1 LQVGENYHSL
11 PLAATLSSPFFPLTH
26 NSLLLCSA
34 GTRLQAW
41 SRAPSSN
48 GGRAPFLLHGRGYRC
63 SLSMAPHSL
72 RGTSAQRPS
81 SPRRSVHGSFSPM
94 CAGALHGVDRRPC
107 CLLQWCMAQGA
118 AIPSSPLS
126 PPTTAA
132 GLRSPSMENQQEL
145 SPPHGRELPSATMA
159 LDASFPDR
167 RASISVRPVSH
178 GLNVPPPRSTSPW
191 RVSFPATL
199 HFPPAMDAQEQQ
211 LLQLPMARC
220 SRRRGAPPGISPAM
234 ARDSASSLLAC
245 CCAVTRGACKVLGK
259 MRSSPDVCARCR
271 LAVLGSQ
278 VDSTPSTLAGCLLFL
293 HSPVVVV
300 VHPR

>member
-1 LQVGENYHSL
+1 LQVGKNYHSL

-26 NSLLLCSA
+26 NSLLCSA

-48 GGRAPFLLHGRGYRC
+48 GGRAPFLLHGRGYRY
-63 SLSMAPHSL
+63 SLSMVPHSL

-107 CLLQWCMAQGA
+107 CLLQWSMAQGA

-145 SPPHGRELPSATMA
+145 STPMV
-159 LDASFPDR
+159 ASFP
-167 RASISVRPVSH
+167 RPPWRWTPLSQID
-178 GLNVPPPRSTSPW
+178 GRPPPCVLSP
-191 RVSFPATL
+191 
-199 HFPPAMDAQEQQ
+199 MD
-211 LLQLPMARC
+211 
-220 SRRRGAPPGISPAM
+220 
-234 ARDSASSLLAC
+234 
-245 CCAVTRGACKVLGK
+245 
-259 MRSSPDVCARCR
+259 
-271 LAVLGSQ
+271 
-278 VDSTPSTLAGCLLFL
+278 
-293 HSPVVVV
+293 
-300 VHPR
+300 